1 MKQLYRLLLP
11 LACMLL
17 LCACA
22 AVPADTTP
30 TPPPDTNA
38 PTGEAI
44 PTEQAIPSYEFPTV
58 LPDMLPEPEYL
69 FRADPLLEQE
79 KGKDYY
85 FLCSEMDISLNIQ
98 ENETDNLSF
107 LLLSKT
113 AIDPKSIQITLPLE
127 QIGYEVDIRASN
139 GGDEIE
145 EFLYKSYLG
154 WDWLADAYLNTA
166 LASAEDFAYR
176 EYESAISQQ
185 YQKAKEG
192 ALPGSLNDY
201 FAYGVSITFSYP
213 EELDHEEVL
222 TQMDVRW
229 PGVSF
234 LHNCGKLRF
243 YSGEVTQAK
252 TVVNAYTDYFA
263 PKASGFPIT
272 KIGMAATT
280 IPFRFTAM
288 KDMTLERVSFPSDR
302 QQLLSIQVSLTN
314 EANTVNVI
322 WDGKT
327 PLPVTA
333 GTKVN
338 MRVFYEDIRLT
349 YLSKIGR
356 STAFLHYLCDGGE
369 GIAKQS
375 ITDANGFPSH
385 VLAAHF
391 FDDVDIIPYFKYYFV
406 YVLAPN
412 SWGA

>member
-1 MKQLYRLLLP
+1 MKRGLIYLL
-11 LACMLL
+11 AVIMVL

-30 TPPPDTNA
+30 TSPPDTSA
-38 PTGEAI
+38 S
-44 PTEQAIPSYEFPTV
+44 TEQTILNYEFPTV
-58 LPDMLPEPEYL
+58 LPNMLPEPEYL

-113 AIDPKSIQITLPLE
+113 AIDPKNIQITLPLE
-127 QIGYEVDIRASN
+127 QIDYEVDIHASN

-154 WDWLADAYLNTA
+154 WDWLAAVYLKTA
-166 LASAEDFAYR
+166 DSALDPMEVSAYR
-176 EYESAISQQ
+176 EYNSAIYQQ
-185 YQKAKEG
+185 YLKAKEG
-192 ALPGSLNDY
+192 PLPGSLNDY
-201 FAYGVSITFSYP
+201 FAYRVSITFSYP
-213 EELDHEEVL
+213 EKLNHEEVL

-243 YSGEVTQAK
+243 YSGEVTQAQ
-252 TVVNAYTDYFA
+252 VVANAYTDYFA
-263 PKASGFPIT
+263 PQLSGFPVT

-280 IPFRFTAM
+280 IPFRFTAV
-288 KDMTLERVSFPSDR
+288 KDMTLERVSFPSD
-302 QQLLSIQVSLTN
+302 QQLLLNIQVSLTN
-314 EANTVNVI
+314 AANTVNVI

-338 MRVFYEDIRLT
+338 MRVCYEDIRLT

-356 STAFLHYLCDGGE
+356 STAFLHYLCDGKQ

-375 ITDANGFPSH
+375 IADGSMPSNH

-391 FDDVDIIPYFKYYFV
+391 FDDVNIIPYFKYYFV

>member
-1 MKQLYRLLLP
+1 MKQFYRLLLP

-30 TPPPDTNA
+30 TLPLDTSD
-38 PTGEAI
+38 PTEETI
-44 PTEQAIPSYEFPTV
+44 PTYEFPTV

-98 ENETDNLSF
+98 ENKTDNLSF

-113 AIDPKSIQITLPLE
+113 AIEPKSIQITLPLE
-127 QIGYEVDIRASN
+127 QIDYEVTVHESN
-139 GGDEIE
+139 GGVEIE

-154 WDWLADAYLNTA
+154 WDWLAAAYLKTSGSA
-166 LASAEDFAYR
+166 LASAEGPAYR
-176 EYESAISQQ
+176 EYKSAIYQQ
-185 YQKAKEG
+185 YLKAKEG
-192 ALPGSLNDY
+192 PLPGSLDDY
-201 FAYGVSITFSYP
+201 FAYRVSITFSYP

-243 YSGEVTQAK
+243 YSGEVTQAQ
-252 TVVNAYTDYFA
+252 VVANAYTDYFA
-263 PKASGFPIT
+263 PQARGFPET
-272 KIGMAATT
+272 KIGMAATSLT
-280 IPFRFTAM
+280 FRFTAV

-302 QQLLSIQVSLTN
+302 QQLLNIQVSLTN

-333 GTKVN
+333 GTKATI
-338 MRVFYEDIRLT
+338 RVCYEDIRLT

-356 STAFLHYLCDGGE
+356 STAFLHYLCDGKE

-375 ITDANGFPSH
+375 ATDISEPSTTH
-385 VLAAHF
+385 VLAAYF
-391 FDDVDIIPYFKYYFV
+391 FDNVDIIPYFKYYFV
-406 YVLAPN
+406 YVLAPI
-412 SWGA
+412 SYGA

>member
-30 TPPPDTNA
+30 TSPPDTNA
-38 PTGEAI
+38 PTEQTI
-44 PTEQAIPSYEFPTV
+44 PTYEFPTV

-85 FLCSEMDISLNIQ
+85 FLCSEMDISLNTQ
-98 ENETDNLSF
+98 ENKTDNLSF

-127 QIGYEVDIRASN
+127 QIDYEVTIHAAN
-139 GGDEIE
+139 GGVEIE

-154 WDWLADAYLNTA
+154 WDWLAAAYLKTSGSA
-166 LASAEDFAYR
+166 LASAEEPAYS
-176 EYESAISQQ
+176 EYNSAIYQQ
-185 YQKAKEG
+185 YLKAKEG
-192 ALPGSLNDY
+192 PLPGSLNDY
-201 FAYGVSITFSYP
+201 FAYRVSITFSYP

-252 TVVNAYTDYFA
+252 AVANAYTDYFA
-263 PKASGFPIT
+263 PQARGFPET
-272 KIGMAATT
+272 KIGMAATS
-280 IPFRFTAM
+280 IPFRFTAV
-288 KDMTLERVSFPSDR
+288 KDMTLERVSFPSDQ
-302 QQLLSIQVSLTN
+302 QQLLSIKVSLTN
-314 EANTVNVI
+314 ATNTVNVI

-333 GTKVN
+333 GTEVN

-349 YLSKIGR
+349 YLSKIGH
-356 STAFLHYLCDGGE
+356 STAFLHYLCDGNE

-375 ITDANGFPSH
+375 VTDISEPSTTH

-406 YVLAPN
+406 YVLAPI
-412 SWGA
+412 SYGA